1 MIEKALVGNEQ
12 LLTAEEIAA
21 ILKVSLNTVH
31 NRKWQLSHGC
41 PIIKIGK
48 RTYVVQTAFWK
59 WIREKGMMV
68 NGQAA

>member
-1 MIEKALVGNEQ
+1 MVEKALAGNEQ

-48 RTYVVQTAFWK
+48 RTYAVASIFWEWVK
-59 WIREKGMMV
+59 ERGMV
-68 NGQAA
+68 NEKAA